1 MRLILFWLVVTACAQ
16 PVPQRVWAGPN
27 VNLLGGPSPDGQ
39 WLSYVDSAE
48 LTVRN
53 AARNATETRRLT
65 HRSAASSEFAY
76 FSVFAPDSQRIAYA
90 WFNAE
95 GFYELRTVSVDG
107 EAPKLVYRN
116 EETGFVQPCAWSPD
130 GTQILTLLFRRD
142 NTSQIALIPAAGG
155 RPKILRSLPW
165 IYPKKM
171 DFSPDGRWIVYDR
184 FRHEG
189 QPERAVYLLASDGSQ
204 EAPLLDTPQSHLF
217 PLWAPDGQHV
227 LYVTEADGSLW
238 SIGVTDGKA
247 RGTPQG
253 VAKNLGRILPMA
265 ITASGELHYGLR
277 HGHTDIA
284 VPGGLVKTK
293 YPGLNRAP
301 AWSPDAQTL
310 AYLSRRGTENYGQ
323 ETRVI
328 VLNRPRENDEREL
341 PWSIAL
347 MEAVGWESP
356 EALLIS
362 GADSKG
368 RQGTFRL
375 SLATGVFTWLRPD
388 RVKSFG
394 DPAKAST
401 VGELKSEVWKL
412 KLPAPRVATPAG
424 LDAFLPVPTSNPLTL
439 QKIELGKKLFFDK
452 NLSQDRTISCATCHQ
467 PDYAFADARPLAV
480 GINGQR
486 GDRRTPRLAN
496 RAYGY
501 SFFWDGRA
509 KDLESQVLQPIENPK
524 EMALSITEAAARVG
538 LTRLALQQALASY
551 VRTILSGD
559 SPYDHYLLG
568 DRDALTDIQQKGLKL
583 FQGKAGCSAC
593 HVGPNLSDEKLHDTG
608 IGPVPFRI
616 KTPSLRDAAKAP
628 PYMHDGSLA
637 TLADVINHYNR
648 GTDRHPDL
656 HPLLLNSGEKQQLQA
671 FLESLNG
678 VITDGLP

>member
-16 PVPQRVWAGPN
+16 PVPQRVWTGPN

-39 WLSYVDSAE
+39 WLSYVDSFE
-48 LTVRN
+48 LAV
-53 AARNATETRRLT
+53 RNATETRRLT
-65 HRSAASSEFAY
+65 HRPAASPEFAY

-95 GFYELRTVSVDG
+95 GFYELRTVSVEG
-107 EAPKLVYRN
+107 EAPKVVYRN

-204 EAPLLDTPQSHLF
+204 ESPLLDTPQSHLF

-227 LYVTEADGSLW
+227 FYVTEADAGLW

-247 RGTPQG
+247 RGTPQA
-253 VAKNLGRILPMA
+253 VAKDLGRILPMA

-328 VLNRPRENDEREL
+328 ILNRPLENDEREL

-347 MEAVGWESP
+347 MEAVGWETP

-394 DPAKAST
+394 DPAQAST

-412 KLPAPRVATPAG
+412 KLPAPRVAIPAG
-424 LDAFLPVPTSNPLTL
+424 LDAFLPVPASNPLTP
-439 QKIELGKKLFFDK
+439 QKIALGKKLFFDK
-452 NLSQDRTISCATCHQ
+452 NLSQNRTISCATCHQ
-467 PDYAFADARPLAV
+467 PDYAFADARPVAV

-501 SFFWDGRA
+501 SFFWDGRV
-509 KDLESQVLQPIENPK
+509 KDLESQVVQPIENPK
-524 EMALSITEAAARVG
+524 EMALPIAEAAARVG
-538 LTRLALQQALASY
+538 LTPLVLQQALASY

-559 SPYDHYLLG
+559 SPYDRYLQG

-583 FQGKAGCSAC
+583 FQGKAGCSSC

-608 IGPVPFRI
+608 IGPVPIRI

-637 TLADVINHYNR
+637 TLADVIDHYNL
-648 GTDRHPDL
+648 GTNRHPDL
-656 HPLLLNSGEKQQLQA
+656 HPLLLSSDEKQQLQA
-671 FLESLNG
+671 FLQALNG
-678 VITDGLP
+678 IITDGLP

>member
-1 MRLILFWLVVTACAQ
+1 MRLILFLLVVTACAQ
-16 PVPQRVWAGPN
+16 TVPQRVWTGPN

-53 AARNATETRRLT
+53 ATETRRLT
-65 HRSAASSEFAY
+65 HRPAASPEFAY

-95 GFYELRTVSVDG
+95 GFYELRTVSVEG
-107 EAPKLVYRN
+107 EAPKVVYRN

-142 NTSQIALIPAAGG
+142 NTSQIALIPTAGG
-155 RPKILRSLPW
+155 RPTILRSLPW

-189 QPERAVYLLASDGSQ
+189 QPERAVYLLASDGGQ
-204 EAPLLDTPQSHLF
+204 EFPLLDTPASHLF

-227 LYVTEADGSLW
+227 LYVIEADAGLW
-238 SIGVTDGKA
+238 SIGVTDGKSH
-247 RGTPQG
+247 GPPQPVVKG
-253 VAKNLGRILPMA
+253 LGRILPMA
-265 ITASGELHYGLR
+265 ITKSGEFHYGLR
-277 HGHTDIA
+277 TGHTDIA

-323 ETRVI
+323 ESRVI

-356 EALLIS
+356 ETLLVS

-375 SLATGVFTWLRPD
+375 SLATGTFTWLRAE
-388 RVKSFG
+388 RTKSFG

-412 KLPAPRVATPAG
+412 KLPAPRVVIPAG
-424 LDAFLPVPTSNPLTL
+424 LDAFLPVPATNPLTPHN
-439 QKIELGKKLFFDK
+439 IALGKKLFFDQ

-480 GINGQR
+480 GIGGQR
-486 GDRRTPRLAN
+486 GDRRTPRIAN

-501 SFFWDGRA
+501 RFFWDGRA
-509 KDLESQVLQPIENPK
+509 KDLESQVVQPIENPK
-524 EMALSITEAAARVG
+524 EMALPLAEAAARVG
-538 LTRLALQQALASY
+538 LTPLALQQALASY

-559 SPYDHYLLG
+559 SPFDRYLLG
-568 DRDALTDIQQKGLKL
+568 HRDALTATQQKGLKL

-608 IGPVPFRI
+608 IGPVPIRI

-637 TLADVINHYNR
+637 TLADVIDHYNR

-656 HPLLLNSGEKQQLQA
+656 HPLLLNSSEKDQLQA
-671 FLESLNG
+671 FLQALNG
-678 VITDGLP
+678 VITHGLP